1 MYYCWCNPVLHGALL
16 LYWLCWQHITCLCDA
31 IMWHCWCSSVLHGAL
46 LMYWLCWQHI
56 TCLCDAIMW
65 HCWCSLY
72 YIVLCFCIGYVGSI
86 SLVYV
91 MPSCGIVGVVL
102 YYMVLCS
109 CIGYVG
115 SISLV
120 YVMPSCGIVGVV
132 CTTLCFAHVMV
143 MLAACHLFV

>member
-1 MYYCWCNPVLHGALL
+1 MYWLCCQHITCLCEATMYYCWCNPVLHGALL

-91 MPSCGIVGVVL
+91 MPSCGIVGVV
-102 YYMVLCS
+102 
-109 CIGYVG
+109 
-115 SISLV
+115 
-120 YVMPSCGIVGVV
+120 
-132 CTTLCFAHVMV
+132 CTTLCFAHVLV